1 MLHAPCCNPP
11 AKLNDAV
18 LPQPTPPSKG
28 TPGGVES
35 SPYSLAQALGGSAKA
50 SARTNARMKAQAADA
65 MEYLKQLEANE
76 QYQQEDA
83 TASS

>member
-1 MLHAPCCNPP
+1 
-11 AKLNDAV
+11 
-18 LPQPTPPSKG
+18 
-28 TPGGVES
+28 
-35 SPYSLAQALGGSAKA
+35 
-50 SARTNARMKAQAADA
+50 MKAQAADA

>member
-1 MLHAPCCNPP
+1 MSFSRCLGWIITSANNAAMSRRP
-11 AKLNDAV
+11 LSDA
-18 LPQPTPPSKG
+18 LR
-28 TPGGVES
+28 
-35 SPYSLAQALGGSAKA
+35 A
-50 SARTNARMKAQAADA
+50 ARTNARMKAQAADA